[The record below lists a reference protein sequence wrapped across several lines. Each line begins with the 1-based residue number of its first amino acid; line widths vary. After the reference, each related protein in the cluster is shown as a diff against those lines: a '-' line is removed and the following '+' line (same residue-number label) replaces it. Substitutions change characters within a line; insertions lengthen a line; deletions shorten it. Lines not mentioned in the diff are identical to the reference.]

1 MKHTRG
7 RLVGNVVAS
16 VGGWPGLASG
26 IWNRNDVFA
35 GVRGNTWPV
44 YSSIPG
50 APAIT
55 GVSRVAGSGTSV
67 DVTFTAPASNGGQ
80 TITSYTAV
88 STPGNVTASL
98 SQAGSGTIRV
108 TGLTQGTSYTFVVY
122 ATSVVGNSPN
132 SAASNVIIP
141 ATVPGTPTIG
151 TPTRVSGSG
160 TEIDVPF
167 SAPANDGGLPITS
180 YTVTYTYTGGSG
192 GQSISQSGSGTLR
205 VTGLTQGTSYTF
217 RVYATNAI
225 GDSPSSA
232 ASAAI
237 IPATV
242 PGAPTIGTATATSGS
257 TATVAYTAPAS
268 NGGLAITSYTA
279 VSSPGGITGTL
290 SQPGSGTITV
300 NGLSFTTT
308 YTFQVYATNAVGN
321 SPNSASSNQTTTL
334 GAGPTSID
342 YLVVGGGGAGGW
354 FSGAGG
360 GAGGYR
366 TGNASVSSAIT
377 YTITIGAGGSGG
389 TGDGAGG
396 PGSGSSISGSG
407 FTTITSAGGGG
418 GGTNGNGDNLGYG
431 RAGGSG
437 GGGSAGQ
444 TFGAGNT
451 PATTPSQGNN
461 GGASGVWS
469 PPYYNCG
476 GGGGAG
482 AAGLAG
488 DSGKSGGIGIQSSIS
503 GTATYYAGGGGGGS
517 YSGTG
522 SPGGQGGGGSG
533 VQSGP
538 AGSGTANTGGGGG
551 GGGFNQTNNNGA
563 GGSGIV
569 IIRYLNTF
577 SDASS
582 TTGSPTF
589 TNTGGYK
596 IYTWTGSG
604 TIRW

>member
-7 RLVGNVVAS
+7 RLVGNIVAS
-16 VGGWPGLASG
+16 VGGWPGSASG
-26 IWNRNDVFA
+26 IWNRNDA
-35 GVRGNTWPV
+35 LTSVRGNTWPV
-44 YSSIPG
+44 YSSVPG

-55 GVSRVAGSGTSV
+55 GVSRVAGSGTSI
-67 DVTFTAPASNGGQ
+67 DVVFTAPANNGGQ

-132 SAASNVIIP
+132 SAASGAIIP

-167 SAPANDGGLPITS
+167 SAPANDGGLTITS
-180 YTVTYTYTGGSG
+180 YTAAYSYTGGGG
-192 GQSISQSGSGTLR
+192 GQTILQANSGTIR

-217 RVYATNAI
+217 SVYATNPV
-225 GDSPSSA
+225 GNSPNSA
-232 ASAAI
+232 TSAAI
-237 IPATV
+237 VAATV

-300 NGLSFTTT
+300 SGLSFTTT

-334 GAGPTSID
+334 GAGPTTID
-342 YLVVGGGGAGGW
+342 YLVVGGGG
-354 FSGAGG
+354 GG
-360 GAGGYR
+360 GTY
-366 TGNASVSSAIT
+366 AI
-377 YTITIGAGGSGG
+377 
-389 TGDGAGG
+389 
-396 PGSGSSISGSG
+396 
-407 FTTITSAGGGG
+407 AGGGG
-418 GGTNGNGDNLGYG
+418 GGGMLQGSRAVSSAVTYTVTVGSGGASNANGGNSAFDNVVATGGGAGGSSGYAPEGPARTYNGS
-431 RAGGSG
+431 AGGSG
-437 GGGSAGQ
+437 GGGCGADNATWTNGSG
-444 TFGAGNT
+444 GAGT
-451 PATTPSQGNN
+451 PGQGYA
-461 GGASGVWS
+461 GGSGTGGGSTWGGGG
-469 PPYYNCG
+469 G

-482 AAGLAG
+482 AAGQNG
-488 DSGKSGGIGIQSSIS
+488 YNTRVGGNG
-503 GTATYYAGGGGGGS
+503 GTGAQWTVNSAYYAGGGGGDANCRD
-517 YSGTG
+517 GTG
-522 SPGGQGGGGSG
+522 AIGVGGTGGGGSG
-533 VQSGP
+533 SGGCTSSTCTP
-538 AGSGTANTGGGGG
+538 GGANTGGGGG
-551 GGGFNQTNNNGA
+551 GGCS

-569 IIRYLNTF
+569 IIRYSNTAG
-577 SDASS
+577 DG
-582 TTGSPTF
+582 TVTGSPTY
-589 TNTGGYK
+589 TNSGGYK
-596 IYTWTGSG
+596 TYTWTGSG

>member
-7 RLVGNVVAS
+7 RLVGNIVAS
-16 VGGWPGLASG
+16 VGGWPGSASG
-26 IWNRNDVFA
+26 IWNRNDA
-35 GVRGNTWPV
+35 LTSVRGNTWPV
-44 YSSIPG
+44 YSSVPG

-55 GVSRVAGSGTSV
+55 GVSRVAGSGTSI
-67 DVTFTAPASNGGQ
+67 DVVFTAPANNGGQ

-132 SAASNVIIP
+132 SASSGAIIP

-180 YTVTYTYTGGSG
+180 YTVTYTYTGGGG

-257 TATVAYTAPAS
+257 TATVAYTAPAN

-300 NGLSFTTT
+300 SGLSFTTT

-334 GAGPTSID
+334 GAGPTTIE
-342 YLVVGGGGAGGW
+342 YLVV
-354 FSGAGG
+354 
-360 GAGGYR
+360 
-366 TGNASVSSAIT
+366 
-377 YTITIGAGGSGG
+377 
-389 TGDGAGG
+389 
-396 PGSGSSISGSG
+396 
-407 FTTITSAGGGG
+407 AGGGG
-418 GGTNGNGDNLGYG
+418 GGVSQGGGGGGGGLLQGNRAVSSSVTYTVTVGSGGAANANGGNSAFDNVVATGGGAGGAGGYAPEAQRTYNGST
-431 RAGGSG
+431 GGSG
-437 GGGSAGQ
+437 GGGCGADNNTWTNGSGGSGTPGQGYAGGSGTGGGSAW
-444 TFGAGNT
+444 
-451 PATTPSQGNN
+451 
-461 GGASGVWS
+461 GGGG
-469 PPYYNCG
+469 G

-482 AAGLAG
+482 ASGQNGYNTRIGGNGGAGAQWTVTG
-488 DSGKSGGIGIQSSIS
+488 
-503 GTATYYAGGGGGGS
+503 TYYSGGGGGDANCRDGGGAAGS
-517 YSGTG
+517 
-522 SPGGQGGGGSG
+522 GGVGGGGTGTGGCAASPGTDGG
-533 VQSGP
+533 V
-538 AGSGTANTGGGGG
+538 NTGGGGG
-551 GGGFNQTNNNGA
+551 SGRT

-569 IIRYLNTF
+569 IIRYSNTAG
-577 SDASS
+577 DG
-582 TTGSPTF
+582 TVTGSPTY
-589 TNTGGYK
+589 TNSGGYK
-596 IYTWTGSG
+596 TYTWTGSG